1 MVNSNLE
8 GCRAGEAQSGRG
20 WRLGMRLALV
30 LCLGVASTLAQAEVT
45 ISIEPEPPREGDS
58 FRIAFS
64 VAGDVDEEP
73 DFKPLEPQLEI
84 LGRNQQTSLSLINGK
99 YTRQS
104 TWILEVL
111 PKAPGPIDLPALTF
125 GDERSAPLRIE
136 PAGTPGDS
144 AQNEGL
150 FLEAE
155 ATPRNPYV
163 QQEVLYTVRLWRRY
177 ELSNAS
183 LSEPR
188 LDTDAMVRP
197 LGEDRQYVDERDGQ
211 RYEVVERRYLVYP
224 QKSGRATIAPV
235 TVTAQVLERAASL
248 FEMFGRAIKTRRV
261 SSPAVQLEVRP
272 MPAAFPA
279 DAHWLPARQL
289 RLNEVW
295 SPDTREVRAGEPLT
309 RTLSLWAKGL
319 TSGQLPAVPIP
330 EIEGVKVYPDE
341 AQLQDTPREA
351 RMTAIRQQK
360 VAFVGARTGT
370 LEVPEV
376 RLPWWNTETDRLE
389 FAELPAHTVS
399 VKPDPLAAPSPA
411 PVPTALPAPA
421 PVAEPARG
429 GVAPSNWRTWP
440 GWPAVSAG
448 LALAL
453 LVTLSALW
461 QARQT
466 ASVAEPGP
474 SGADA
479 APDTA
484 RRRALREHFLAA
496 CAAGDPEACRAA
508 LLAWAAHEWPAHAPR
523 SLGALADRMGDD
535 AMAGALRDLE
545 ASLYGRH
552 AQQFSGAALAS
563 AFKSWRPVTDQ
574 HARPVEALPPLFK
587 LAS

>member
-1 MVNSNLE
+1 MVISMFD
-8 GCRAGEAQSGRG
+8 GPVRSGTRWAPR
-20 WRLGMRLALV
+20 WRNVWGAVLALG
-30 LCLGVASTLAQAEVT
+30 LGVFALTTQAEVT
-45 ISIEPEPPREGDS
+45 ISIEPDPPREGDS

-73 DFKPLEPQLEI
+73 NFKPLEPVLEI

-111 PKAPGPIDLPALTF
+111 PKAPGPVDLPALTF
-125 GDERSAPLRIE
+125 GNEQSTPRRID
-136 PAGTPGDS
+136 PAGVPGGTVRDD
-144 AQNEGL
+144 GL

-155 ATPRNPYV
+155 ATPQNPYV

-197 LGEDRQYVDERDGQ
+197 LGEDRQYVDEKDGQ
-211 RYEVVERRYLVYP
+211 RYEVVERRYLIYP
-224 QKSGRATIAPV
+224 QKSGPASIAPV

-272 MPAAFPA
+272 VPAGFPGN
-279 DAHWLPARQL
+279 AHWLPASQL

-295 SPDTREVRAGEPLT
+295 SPDSAEIRAGEPLT

-330 EIEGVKVYPDE
+330 EMDGVKVYPDE

-360 VAFVGARTGT
+360 VAFVAARTGT
-370 LEVPEV
+370 LEMPAI
-376 RLPWWNTETDRLE
+376 RLPWWNTDTDSLE
-389 FAELPAHTVS
+389 YAELGPHQITVAS
-399 VKPDPLAAPSPA
+399 DPLAAPTPPPVSAPASLTAPAEAAAAVAA
-411 PVPTALPAPA
+411 PVGGW
-421 PVAEPARG
+421 RG
-429 GVAPSNWRTWP
+429 WA

-453 LVTLSALW
+453 LISLSALW
-461 QARQT
+461 QLRQT
-466 ASVAEPGP
+466 ARVRLP
-474 SGADA
+474 DA
-479 APDTA
+479 GETQETA
-484 RRRALREHFLAA
+484 QDMTARALRERVLSA
-496 CAAGDPEACRAA
+496 CAASDPAACRTT
-508 LLAWAAHEWPAHAPR
+508 LLAWAAHEWREHPPR
-523 SLGALADRMGDD
+523 SLGALADLMGD
-535 AMAGALRDLE
+535 AMTDSLRHLE
-545 ASLYGRH
+545 ASLYARH
-552 AQQFSGAALAS
+552 AADFHGAALAA
-563 AFKSWRPVTDQ
+563 AFKSWRPADTR
-574 HARPVEALPPLFK
+574 ATRRTETLPALFK
-587 LAS
+587 LAG

>member
-1 MVNSNLE
+1 MVNSNLD
-8 GCRAGEAQSGRG
+8 GRAVGSVQPG
-20 WRLGMRLALV
+20 WRWQRVTRLALLLS
-30 LCLGVASTLAQAEVT
+30 LCIASVMAQAAVT
-45 ISIEPEPPREGDS
+45 ISVEPDPPRDGDS

-73 DFKPLEPQLEI
+73 DFKPLETQLEI
-84 LGRNQQTSLSLINGK
+84 LGRNQQTSLYLINGK

-111 PKAPGPIDLPALTF
+111 PKAPGPIELPSLVF
-125 GDERSAPLRIE
+125 GDERSTPRRIE
-136 PAGTPGDS
+136 PAGGSGGKPQD
-144 AQNEGL
+144 AGL

-224 QKSGRATIAPV
+224 QKSGRAIIAPV

-261 SSPAVQLEVRP
+261 SSPAVALEVRP
-272 MPAAFPA
+272 IPATFPA
-279 DAHWLPARQL
+279 DALWLPARQL

-295 SPDTREVRAGEPLT
+295 SPDTAEIRAGEPLT

-330 EIEGVKVYPDE
+330 AIDGVKVYPDE
-341 AQLQDTPREA
+341 AQLQDTPRDA
-351 RMTAIRQQK
+351 RMTSIRQQK
-360 VAFVGARTGT
+360 VAFVAAQTGG

-389 FAELPAHTVS
+389 FAALPARTV
-399 VKPDPLAAPSPA
+399 VVAPDPLATPGPSLAPIARPAPTPASAPAVVVSPA
-411 PVPTALPAPA
+411 DWRSWPA
-421 PVAEPARG
+421 
-429 GVAPSNWRTWP
+429 
-440 GWPAVSAG
+440 WPAVSAV

-453 LVTLSALW
+453 VLTLSALW
-461 QARQT
+461 QMRQT
-466 ASVAEPGP
+466 AGGVATVD
-474 SGADA
+474 SGVDA
-479 APDTA
+479 APDAA
-484 RRRALREHFLAA
+484 RQRALRDQIMAA
-496 CAAGDPEACRAA
+496 CAASDPAACRAA
-508 LLAWAAHEWPAHAPR
+508 LLAWAALEWPGQMPR
-523 SLGALADRMGDD
+523 SLGALADTMGHP
-535 AMAGALRDLE
+535 MAEALRELE
-545 ASLYGRH
+545 ANLYSRE
-552 AQQFSGAALAS
+552 AQSFSGAALAS
-563 AFKSWRPVTDQ
+563 AFKAWRPVT
-574 HARPVEALPPLFK
+574 ARQPPGLETLPPLFK
-587 LAS
+587 LAG

>member
-1 MVNSNLE
+1 MVNSNSD
-8 GCRAGEAQSGRG
+8 GRAAGGGRPFQG
-20 WRLGMRLALV
+20 WQRLKSLGLILWLCSSSFAL
-30 LCLGVASTLAQAEVT
+30 QAAVT
-45 ISIEPEPPREGDS
+45 ISVEPDPPREGDS

-73 DFKPLEPQLEI
+73 DFKSLDPLLEI

-111 PKAPGPIDLPALTF
+111 PKAPGPIELPALAF
-125 GDERSAPLRIE
+125 GNERSEPLRIE
-136 PAGTPGDS
+136 PVGIPGGRERD
-144 AQNEGL
+144 AGL

-155 ATPRNPYV
+155 ATPPNPYV

-188 LDTDAMVRP
+188 LDSDAMVRP
-197 LGEDRQYVDERDGQ
+197 LGEDRQYVEERDGQ
-211 RYEVVERRYLVYP
+211 RYEVVERRYLIYP
-224 QKSGRATIAPV
+224 QQSGRATIAPV

-272 MPAAFPA
+272 MPAAFPPG
-279 DAHWLPARQL
+279 AHWLPARQL

-295 SPDTREVRAGEPLT
+295 SPDSAGIRAGEPLT

-330 EIEGVKVYPDE
+330 ELEGVKVYPEE
-341 AQLQDTPREA
+341 AQLQDTPREVQ
-351 RMTAIRQQK
+351 MTAIRQQK
-360 VAFVGARTGT
+360 VAFVAARRGV

-389 FAELPAHTVS
+389 FASLPEHTVAIEA
-399 VKPDPLAAPSPA
+399 DPLAQPGPPPLAAAPA
-411 PVPTALPAPA
+411 TA
-421 PVAEPARG
+421 PVAPPAAAER
-429 GVAPSNWRTWP
+429 PSDWRTWP

-453 LVTLSALW
+453 TVALAALW
-461 QARQT
+461 QLRQT
-466 ASVAEPGP
+466 APMAAETPEPSAGP
-474 SGADA
+474 DV
-479 APDTA
+479 
-484 RRRALREHFLAA
+484 RQRALWERVIAA
-496 CAAGDPEACRAA
+496 CAASDPAACRGA
-508 LLAWAAHEWPAHAPR
+508 LLAWAALEWPTKPPR
-523 SLGALADRMGDD
+523 SLGALAEAMGDT
-535 AMAGALRDLE
+535 MADSLRELE
-545 ASLYGRH
+545 AALYARQ
-552 AQQFSGAALAS
+552 ARQFSGTVLAA
-563 AFKSWRPVTDQ
+563 AFRAWRPAKDHQ
-574 HARPVEALPPLFK
+574 SRPAEVLPPLFK